1 MNFMQC
7 WLMLVLCKK
16 SILEQIALDFWPL
29 CLSHCVAHIAT
40 INYKWCKIETSAFSK
55 QKLFSVFTKKSILL
69 RRCKGMDGTAT
80 RRCICCSCMRI
91 DWEKN
96 ICCPSQEMFL
106 RRQNHTC
113 QVPDTKNIAVDT
125 FCSDSLFESTFA
137 KIHVFSLPLYLRLQK

>member
-55 QKLFSVFTKKSILL
+55 QKLFSVFTKKIDSPSSAWMVRQQEDVFVVLVCESI
-69 RRCKGMDGTAT
+69 
-80 RRCICCSCMRI
+80 
-91 DWEKN
+91 EK
-96 ICCPSQEMFL
+96 
-106 RRQNHTC
+106 R
-113 QVPDTKNIAVDT
+113 
-125 FCSDSLFESTFA
+125 TFA
-137 KIHVFSLPLYLRLQK
+137 AQVKRCFCVGKITLAKCQTPKTLRLIHFAQIVFLSLPLQKFTFFSLSLYLRLQK